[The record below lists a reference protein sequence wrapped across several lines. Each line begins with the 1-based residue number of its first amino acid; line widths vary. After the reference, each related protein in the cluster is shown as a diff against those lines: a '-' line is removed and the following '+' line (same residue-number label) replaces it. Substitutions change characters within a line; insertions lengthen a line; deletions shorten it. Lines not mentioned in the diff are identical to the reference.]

1 MTRYI
6 RYVFRCLAVVL
17 ALSVALPEAFAA
29 PEPASSSSS
38 AAKRKSSGKKK
49 KKRKT
54 KKKKSSVFRK
64 KRKSSRKTSRRGHVS
79 RRRVVRR
86 PAVQTLWMSPDSTS
100 WIHKGAKGIIIY
112 RDSLGVTR
120 AMQPCTTSPSAG
132 HGYAAVISDYARA
145 LQPDSV
151 QVYMLMAPSQGEYY
165 LPEGY
170 ATPGAE
176 QRCIEAT
183 AASLDP
189 LVRPVMI
196 NDTMRSHLA
205 EEIYNR
211 TDHHWAP
218 LGAYYAAGAL
228 ARAAGVKFL
237 PLSAYNSRT
246 INDYVG
252 TMYKFSGD
260 PQVKNS
266 PETFVY
272 FMPPGNFEAEFIT
285 YSLRGGK
292 TCAESAPHQE
302 EFFKNYPD
310 GSGAAYLTFMGGD
323 TRTVKVSKTG
333 GTPGR
338 RLLIVKDSFGNALAP
353 ALFGSFEEVHVVDFR
368 FFPHNLASYARNNG
382 ITDMVFVNCV
392 PLALNPNTAAR
403 LRSMLT
409 HNDGN
414 VFDEPAEIPQPEEG
428 NETEGAV
435 RKDNPDGE
443 EVDAGDTD
451 EEESGDDSDDD
462 SEEDDDEEES
472 EDDDTE
478 E

>member
-1 MTRYI
+1 MMTRYI
-6 RYVFRCLAVVL
+6 GSFLKCMAVVL
-17 ALSVALPEAFAA
+17 AFAVAVPENVAA
-29 PEPASSSSS
+29 PVPAAASSS
-38 AAKRKSSGKKK
+38 AAKKKSSGKKK
-49 KKRKT
+49 KRSK
-54 KKKKSSVFRK
+54 KKKKSSVSRK
-64 KRKSSRKTSRRGHVS
+64 KRKTSGKRSRRNRTP
-79 RRRVVRR
+79 RRRIVRR
-86 PAVQTLWMSPDSTS
+86 PAVHTLWISPDSTS

-132 HGYAAVISDYARA
+132 RGYASVISDYARA

-165 LPEGY
+165 LPQGY

-183 AASLDP
+183 AESLDP
-189 LVRPVMI
+189 LVRPVMV
-196 NDTMRSHLA
+196 NDTLRAHLS

-237 PLSAYNSRT
+237 PLSEYTPRT
-246 INDYVG
+246 VNNYVG

-260 PQVKNS
+260 PQVKDS

-272 FMPPGNFEAEFIT
+272 FMPPGNYEAEFIT

-292 TCAESAPHQE
+292 TCAESAPHKE
-302 EFFKNYPD
+302 TFFKNYPD

-323 TRTVKVSKTG
+323 TRTVKVTGTG

-338 RLLIVKDSFGNALAP
+338 RLLIVKDSFGNAMVP

-368 FFPHNLASYARNNG
+368 FFPHNLAGYARRNG

-392 PLALNPNTAAR
+392 PIALNPNTAGR

-409 HNDGN
+409 HNDGS
-414 VFDEPAEIPQPEEG
+414 VFDEPEEIPQPEEDG
-428 NETEGAV
+428 SDNSV
-435 RKDNPDGE
+435 QKDNPDDE
-443 EVDAGDTD
+443 DAGETGVETGED
-451 EEESGDDSDDD
+451 EEDDSDDD
-462 SEEDDDEEES
+462 
-472 EDDDTE
+472 DTE